1 MEVFFMARKY
11 DLNFKKTVFD
21 LIINHGHST
30 LKTAQ
35 EFNIP
40 LKTLEKWI
48 TAYNKDN
55 NVFNVDDFSPQA
67 EINRLNQKIK
77 EQEKIIQLL
86 KKTISFLGNDNHP

>member
-1 MEVFFMARKY
+1 MPRKY
-11 DLNFKKTVFD
+11 DLDFKNTVVD
-21 LIINHGHST
+21 LIVNHKHST

-55 NVFNVDDFSPQA
+55 NVFKVDDFSPQA
-67 EINRLNQKIK
+67 EINRLNKKIK
-77 EQEKIIQLL
+77 EQEKVIQLL
-86 KKTISFLGNDNHP
+86 KKTISFLSNNNQN

>member
-1 MEVFFMARKY
+1 MYRKY
-11 DLNFKKTVFD
+11 DINFKKSVVD
-21 LIINHGHST
+21 LIVNHNHST

-55 NVFNVDDFSPQA
+55 HVFDVDDFSPQA
-67 EINRLNQKIK
+67 EINKLNKTIK
-77 EQEKIIQLL
+77 EQQKVIELL
-86 KKTISFLGNDNHP
+86 KKTISFLSNNNQH

>member
-1 MEVFFMARKY
+1 MARKY
-11 DLNFKKTVFD
+11 DLDFKKSVVD
-21 LIINHGHST
+21 LIVNHKHST

-48 TAYNKDN
+48 TAYNKNPDS
-55 NVFNVDDFSPQA
+55 FNADDFSPQA
-67 EINRLNQKIK
+67 EINKLNKKIK

-86 KKTISFLGNDNHP
+86 KKTISFLSNNNQS

>member
-1 MEVFFMARKY
+1 MSRKY
-11 DLNFKKTVFD
+11 DLNFKKTVVD
-21 LIINHGHST
+21 LIVNHNHST

-55 NVFNVDDFSPQA
+55 NVFDVDDFSPQA
-67 EINRLNQKIK
+67 EINKLNKTIK
-77 EQEKIIQLL
+77 EQQKVIDLL
-86 KKTISFLGNDNHP
+86 KKTISFLSNNNPH